1 MDDVQPMSGVVDVQ
15 VASPEDC
22 ESVVVTAVTIAATC
36 TVTPGAEITLTLDV
50 SGNRDDDDMRAILP
64 STSFTVAVTVN
75 YTAGQ
80 ETTEGSRLFS
90 KGAGSWTLNGFQAFL
105 PYMPYGPG
113 ISQVIYLVNR
123 GSQSGA
129 LIVDW
134 VDQNGNSESLG
145 TVATLGPDTTL
156 SIGPTINAALPMAQR
171 TSGRLGLTITANVPA
186 ADVQINA
193 QYNVGGNRAFVL
205 HEDNRP

>member
-1 MDDVQPMSGVVDVQ
+1 MSENSD
-15 VASPEDC
+15 ED
-22 ESVVVTAVTIAATC
+22 
-36 TVTPGAEITLTLDV
+36 G
-50 SGNRDDDDMRAILP
+50 MRAILP

-75 YTAGQ
+75 YTGQ
-80 ETTEGSRLFS
+80 EGTEGSRLFS
-90 KGAGSWTLNGFQAFL
+90 EGAGNWTLNGFQAFL
-105 PYMPYGPG
+105 PYMPYGPS

-134 VDQNGNSESLG
+134 VDQNGNSETLG
-145 TVATLGPDTTL
+145 TVATLGPNTTM
-156 SIGPTINAALPMAQR
+156 SIGPMINAALPMDQR

-193 QYNVGGNRAFVL
+193 QYNDSGNRAFVL

>member
-1 MDDVQPMSGVVDVQ
+1 M
-15 VASPEDC
+15 
-22 ESVVVTAVTIAATC
+22 
-36 TVTPGAEITLTLDV
+36 
-50 SGNRDDDDMRAILP
+50 NKDDDDSLAILP
-64 STSFTVAVTVN
+64 GTSFTVAVTVN
-75 YTAGQ
+75 YTG
-80 ETTEGSRLFS
+80 EGDTDGSSLFS
-90 KGAGSWTLNGFQAFL
+90 QVLGSWTLNGFQAFL
-105 PYMPYGPG
+105 PYMPYGSG

-134 VDQNGNSESLG
+134 IDQNGNSESLG
-145 TVATLGPDTTL
+145 TVATIGPKTTL
-156 SIGPTINAALPMAQR
+156 SLGPIINAALPMAQR

-186 ADVQINA
+186 AHVQINA